1 MNISMTKHLNNL
13 NCREETH
20 ALVDRLFS
28 QLDQENYKSYFGTI
42 TISWETSI
50 AIPHTSQKETDTTL

>member
-1 MNISMTKHLNNL
+1 MTKHLNDL

-28 QLDQENYKSYFGTI
+28 ELKQENYEGYLGKI
-42 TISWETSI
+42 TIIWETTLCTPRSNHEGS
-50 AIPHTSQKETDTTL
+50 HTI